1 MKKEYLIEF
10 YRMGSY
16 VKVSAID
23 PITNTEVSIVGDSKA
38 SEDELK
44 ITAIK
49 KLKYVINKSLSD
61 Y

>member
-1 MKKEYLIEF
+1 MEKEYLIEF

>member
-1 MKKEYLIEF
+1 MRKEYLIEF

-49 KLKYVINKSLSD
+49 KLKYVINKSL
-61 Y
+61 